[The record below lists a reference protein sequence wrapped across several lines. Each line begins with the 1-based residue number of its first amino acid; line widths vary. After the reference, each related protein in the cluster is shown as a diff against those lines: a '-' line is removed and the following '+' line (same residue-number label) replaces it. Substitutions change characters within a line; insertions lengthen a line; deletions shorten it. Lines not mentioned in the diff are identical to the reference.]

1 MANNQNKSSRIGG
14 IDYTDAVIKA
24 VRAGGNPSFANWRN
38 TLIQQGWDADTAN
51 SIKYDPVSGRF
62 LSTQKERYMGDMQAP
77 HSGKLTP
84 DETVTAENGANP
96 GRRLDAV
103 GKSEIPN
110 YSSVSAADEGLAA
123 AVSTVKQVKDALG
136 PDALKKFL
144 AALQLLGFGSGAAD
158 GHSGWSLAESRIAEP
173 SENPADSVTQEAYD
187 SVMGDRAASHRAG
200 SPARPQLPPRQP
212 APRPEPAPEPEPAPR
227 PEPGIWDF
235 IGNGNGFLWDSTAP
249 ASGYRPEEWGKDR
262 ATGGTTQ
269 EAYDSMFGNPA
280 RRYGR

>member
-1 MANNQNKSSRIGG
+1 MASNQNKSSRIGG

-51 SIKYDPVSGRF
+51 SVKYDPVSGRF
-62 LSTQKERYMGDMQAP
+62 LSTQKEQYMGDMQAP

-84 DETVTAENGANP
+84 DEADMAEAGANP
-96 GRRLDAV
+96 GKRLDAV

-110 YSSVSAADEGLAA
+110 YSSVSAADEGLSAA
-123 AVSTVKQVKDALG
+123 FSTVKQVEDTLG

-144 AALQLLGFGSGAAD
+144 SALQLLGFGSGAAD
-158 GHSGWSLAESRIAEP
+158 GRSGWSLAEP

-187 SVMGDRAASHRAG
+187 SVMGDRAASHRADG
-200 SPARPQLPPRQP
+200 MIRPQLPPRQP
-212 APRPEPAPEPEPAPR
+212 EPETR

-235 IGNGNGFLWDSTAP
+235 VGNGNGFLWDSTAP

>member
-1 MANNQNKSSRIGG
+1 MANNQNKSSHAGG
-14 IDYTDAVIKA
+14 IDYTDAVIKT

-84 DETVTAENGANP
+84 DEAVMAENGANP

-123 AVSTVKQVKDALG
+123 AFSTVKQVEDTLG

-144 AALQLLGFGSGAAD
+144 SALQLLGFGSGAAD
-158 GHSGWSLAESRIAEP
+158 GNSGRSLAEP
-173 SENPADSVTQEAYD
+173 SENPAAGVTQEAYD

-212 APRPEPAPEPEPAPR
+212 EPEPAPAPAPR
-227 PEPGIWDF
+227 PEPGIWDL

>member
-1 MANNQNKSSRIGG
+1 MANKQNKSSHAGG

-24 VRAGGNPSFANWRN
+24 VRAGGNPSFASWRN

-84 DETVTAENGANP
+84 DEAVMAENGANP

-110 YSSVSAADEGLAA
+110 YSNVSAADEGLAA

-144 AALQLLGFGSGAAD
+144 AALQLLGFGSGA
-158 GHSGWSLAESRIAEP
+158 G
-173 SENPADSVTQEAYD
+173 NPDTPKPV
-187 SVMGDRAASHRAG
+187 
-200 SPARPQLPPRQP
+200 
-212 APRPEPAPEPEPAPR
+212 
-227 PEPGIWDF
+227 PEPGMSDF
-235 IGNGNGFLWDSTAP
+235 IGNGGTYWDSSAP
-249 ASGYRPEEWGKDR
+249 ATGYRPEPKTSDYSVGPSR
-262 ATGGTTQ
+262 ALRDEIHNAAIRTDQDISGQ
-269 EAYDSMFGNPA
+269 NWRASK
-280 RRYGR
+280 

>member
-1 MANNQNKSSRIGG
+1 MANKQNKSAHTGG

-24 VRAGGNPSFANWRN
+24 VRAGGNPSFASWRN

-187 SVMGDRAASHRAG
+187 SVMGDRAASHRADG
-200 SPARPQLPPRQP
+200 MIRPQLPPRQP
-212 APRPEPAPEPEPAPR
+212 APEPEPR

-249 ASGYRPEEWGKDR
+249 ASGYRPEDK
-262 ATGGTTQ
+262 
-269 EAYDSMFGNPA
+269 
-280 RRYGR
+280 

>member
-14 IDYTDAVIKA
+14 IDYTDNVIKA

-84 DETVTAENGANP
+84 DETVMAENGANP

-110 YSSVSAADEGLAA
+110 SSSVSAADEGLAA

-187 SVMGDRAASHRAG
+187 SVMGDRAASHRADG
-200 SPARPQLPPRQP
+200 MIRPQLPPRQP
-212 APRPEPAPEPEPAPR
+212 APEPAPE

-249 ASGYRPEEWGKDR
+249 ASGYRPEDK
-262 ATGGTTQ
+262 
-269 EAYDSMFGNPA
+269 
-280 RRYGR
+280 

>member
-1 MANNQNKSSRIGG
+1 MANKQNKSSHAGG

-24 VRAGGNPSFANWRN
+24 VRAGGNPSFASWRN

-84 DETVTAENGANP
+84 DEAVMAENGANP

-110 YSSVSAADEGLAA
+110 YSSVSTADEGLAA

-212 APRPEPAPEPEPAPR
+212 APEPEPEPR

-249 ASGYRPEEWGKDR
+249 ASGYRPEDK
-262 ATGGTTQ
+262 
-269 EAYDSMFGNPA
+269 
-280 RRYGR
+280 

>member
-1 MANNQNKSSRIGG
+1 MANKSSRIGG
-14 IDYTDAVIKA
+14 IDYTDNVIKA
-24 VRAGGNPSFANWRN
+24 VRAGGNPSFASWRN
-38 TLIQQGWDADTAN
+38 TLIQQGWDADTVN

-62 LSTQKERYMGDMQAP
+62 LSTQKEQYMGDMQAP

-84 DETVTAENGANP
+84 DEAVMAEAGANP
-96 GRRLDAV
+96 GKRLDAV
-103 GKSEIPN
+103 GKSEVPN

-123 AVSTVKQVKDALG
+123 AFSTVKQVKDTLG

-212 APRPEPAPEPEPAPR
+212 EPEPEPEPEPR

-249 ASGYRPEEWGKDR
+249 ASGYRPEEWGRDR

>member
-1 MANNQNKSSRIGG
+1 MANKSSRIGG
-14 IDYTDAVIKA
+14 IDYTDAVIKT
-24 VRAGGNPSFANWRN
+24 VRAGGNPSFAGWRN
-38 TLIQQGWDADTAN
+38 TLIQQGWDADTAK

-62 LSTQKERYMGDMQAP
+62 LSAQKERYMGDMQAP

-84 DETVTAENGANP
+84 DEAVMAEAGANP

-103 GKSEIPN
+103 GKSEVPN
-110 YSSVSAADEGLAA
+110 YSSVSAADEGLSA

-136 PDALKKFL
+136 PDALKKFF

-158 GHSGWSLAESRIAEP
+158 GRSGWSLAESRIAEP

-187 SVMGDRAASHRAG
+187 SIMGDRAASHRAG

-212 APRPEPAPEPEPAPR
+212 EPEPRPEPEPESEPEPTF
-227 PEPGIWDF
+227 GDF